1 MPIVVPIFEG
11 NRDTVGVVD
20 CVIRKAYKM
29 DGTKRVEIPIPENMV
44 ERIDQHRAALCE
56 NIAELSEDLMER
68 YFAGE
73 EFSDEELIAGI
84 RQGVRDLVIAPVFCG
99 TAATGIGSYALLKG
113 IADYMP
119 SPDEASAEV
128 YEDEKGELD
137 EIVCS
142 RTARPAHMY
151 LRRLQ
156 TSMDG
161 SRILRF
167 CPARSRVI

>member
-1 MPIVVPIFEG
+1 ME
-11 NRDTVGVVD
+11 
-20 CVIRKAYKM
+20 
-29 DGTKRVEIPIPENMV
+29 GTKRVEIPIPENMV

-119 SPDEASAEV
+119 SPDEAPAEV

-137 EIVCS
+137 EIAWAR
-142 RTARPAHMY
+142 RTARPARIY
-151 LRRLQ
+151 LRRSLISMAVSP
-156 TSMDG
+156 TSRY
-161 SRILRF
+161 SPVRLSAI
-167 CPARSRVI
+167 